1 MPSPRRSLKL
11 PITLGVVM
19 IVLVVVLLVGW
30 VLVLVFSA
38 ISNEEQGGVYWA
50 LLAVGSTFLLLVLV
64 GVVIY
69 LILSIKEIN
78 LNRRQS
84 NFIDSVTHE
93 LKSPIASLKLYLQTL
108 SRRQVSAEEQA
119 DFCRFMLDDVARL
132 ERLINHV
139 LDAARL
145 EHGDVARATGNV
157 DLAEILSECADVVCQ
172 RYRIPRETVRID
184 ATPLGD
190 RPAAIRADR
199 HDLELVFRNLID
211 NAVKYA
217 GDPPEVSVEV
227 RRVAKALKTKRR
239 AGESGERLSIAVVD
253 NGHGIPRALHRKVFG
268 RFVRLGLELE
278 RKKPGTGLG
287 LYIVRTIV
295 HQLRG
300 DVRVRERSG
309 AAGTIFEVELP
320 EADVRAEGET
330 GSTRTLRAPNTTA
343 DETPRPVETAR
354 P

>member
-1 MPSPRRSLKL
+1 MPTPRRSLKF

-19 IVLVVVLLVGW
+19 IVLVVVLIVAW
-30 VLVLVFSA
+30 VLVTVWNA
-38 ISNEEQGGVYWA
+38 VQNEGQAGVYWA
-50 LLAVGSTFLLLVLV
+50 LLAVGSTFLILVLV
-64 GVVIY
+64 GVVFY
-69 LILSIKEIN
+69 LALSIKAIN

-119 DFCRFMLDDVARL
+119 EFCRFMLDDVARL

-145 EHGDVARATGNV
+145 EHGDVARATEDV
-157 DLAEILSECADVVCQ
+157 DVVAIVAECADVVCQ
-172 RYRIPRETVRID
+172 RYRVNRTTVRID
-184 ATPLGD
+184 AGD
-190 RPAAIRADR
+190 VGSGCAVRGDR

-217 GDPPEVSVEV
+217 GEPPSVD
-227 RRVAKALKTKRR
+227 VAVRR
-239 AGESGERLSIAVVD
+239 AGERILVTVSD
-253 NGHGIPRALHRKVFG
+253 NGRGIPRALHRKIFG

-278 RKKPGTGLG
+278 RTKPGTGLG

-295 HQLRG
+295 RQLRG
-300 DVRVRERSG
+300 EVRLRDREEASG
-309 AAGTIFEVELP
+309 TVFEVELP
-320 EADVRAEGET
+320 AVAMENDA
-330 GSTRTLRAPNTTA
+330 TLDSSRSAVESRDESRTA
-343 DETPRPVETAR
+343 DPPTADPSSVEAAR